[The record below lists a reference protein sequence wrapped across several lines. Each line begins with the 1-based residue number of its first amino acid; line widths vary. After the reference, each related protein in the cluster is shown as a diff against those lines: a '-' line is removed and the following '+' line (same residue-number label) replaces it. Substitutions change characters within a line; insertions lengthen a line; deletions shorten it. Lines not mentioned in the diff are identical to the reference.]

1 MALAGAS
8 LPVRGSIEKRAMT
21 TRRFALILG
30 LVFVAVGVAGFI
42 PFLAHPE
49 AGAALAGNAA
59 AGSAP
64 PRLLGPGD
72 DMLFGLF
79 PVNPV
84 LSGFHLLCG
93 LWGLAASRGRSA
105 ALSYARIVA
114 ILYAVLAL
122 AGLLPATQTGF
133 DMVPLYAKDVWLHG
147 AIALAAL
154 FFGWVANEAPPR

>member
-1 MALAGAS
+1 MS
-8 LPVRGSIEKRAMT
+8 
-21 TRRFALILG
+21 TRSFALILG
-30 LVFVAVGVAGFI
+30 LVFVAIGVAGFI

-59 AGSAP
+59 AGAGP

-79 PVNPV
+79 PVNPM
-84 LSGFHLLCG
+84 LSGFHVLCG
-93 LWGLAASRGRSA
+93 LWGLAASRGRGP

-114 ILYAVLAL
+114 ILYALLAI

-133 DMVPLYAKDVWLHG
+133 GLVPLYAKDVWLHG
-147 AIALAAL
+147 LVALAAAY
-154 FFGWVANEAPPR
+154 FAWVTHEAPPPPQS

>member
-1 MALAGAS
+1 MS
-8 LPVRGSIEKRAMT
+8 
-21 TRRFALILG
+21 TRSFALVLG
-30 LVFVAVGVAGFI
+30 LVFVAAGVAGFI
-42 PFLAHPE
+42 PVLAHPE

-59 AGSAP
+59 AGAPP

-79 PVNPV
+79 PVNPM

-93 LWGLAASRGRSA
+93 LWGLAASRWRRP

-114 ILYAVLAL
+114 ILYALLAI

-133 DMVPLYAKDVWLHG
+133 GLVPLYAKDVWLHG
-147 AIALAAL
+147 LIALAAAY
-154 FFGWVANEAPPR
+154 FGWVTHEAPPPPRS